1 MCVHAGFS
9 CYFINVRY
17 DTCNKITVNF
27 FFQVKWSIYFSIIC
41 KGYNANRWLFD
52 IMNSIPHD
60 GIYGDWMSIVFTFHA
75 FTQGF
80 LHCIVWG
87 YNTVLLPFV
96 TIVTAHDL
104 YFTFLAAKRGKVWY
118 FNDNSS
124 KKNTNFKIQHQ
135 HNTINSFHCSSLQ
148 ACTVSL
154 KGKTCYMFLK
164 KTEKRNIVL
173 GVWIK
178 LLLINTSHV
187 QLKKKRY
194 CIKCL
199 RNAFWLKFMFN
210 FQCTF
215 QLCIDNPTNQ
225 DFYS

>member
-17 DTCNKITVNF
+17 DTCNKITVNC
-27 FFQVKWSIYFSIIC
+27 FFQVKWSLYFSIIC

-52 IMNSIPHD
+52 TCIMNSIPHD
-60 GIYGDWMSIVFTFHA
+60 GIYGDWMSMVFTFHA

-124 KKNTNFKIQHQ
+124 KKNTNFKI
-135 HNTINSFHCSSLQ
+135 NIDTILLILFIAVLCKLVQ
-148 ACTVSL
+148 FPW
-154 KGKTCYMFLK
+154 KGKHVICFWKRLK
-164 KTEKRNIVL
+164 KEILYWVF
-173 GVWIK
+173 G
-178 LLLINTSHV
+178 
-187 QLKKKRY
+187 
-194 CIKCL
+194 
-199 RNAFWLKFMFN
+199 
-210 FQCTF
+210 
-215 QLCIDNPTNQ
+215 
-225 DFYS
+225 